1 MAVEYRDVRPGAR
14 VANLRLRSLPLIV
27 ETDYWVGGWADG
39 CHSRVLRGTGR
50 APRDGGGLR
59 AEGSFGGPTA
69 RSAADLRYHRGW
81 TFGTVRLAARAGSHG
96 GGDGVHRH
104 LLAAGLE
111 HPRGPGVRAAAGER
125 PQGQERP
132 GRKTD
137 QRDAEWLAQLL
148 RCGPIERSY
157 VPAVEQRDL
166 RDLTRRRRRLLQTLA
181 AEKNRVHK
189 TLQDANVKLTT
200 SVSDIFGVSGR
211 ALVQALRSGQKLDSE
226 EVLALLKGKLR
237 QKAPEVAAA
246 LEGRVRPHHLEMIEF
261 SMDHID
267 FLERQVQV
275 IEERIEATLAPPF
288 REARDLI
295 CSIPGIE
302 RASATEILAEIGIDM
317 SVFHSEAHL
326 ASWAGV
332 SPGNF
337 ESAGKSKS
345 GRTGRGDRY
354 LKTVL
359 VQAGWAA
366 SKTKATRLSGRYQ
379 RLARRLGR
387 DGK

>member
-1 MAVEYRDVRPGAR
+1 MDA
-14 VANLRLRSLPLIV
+14 IV
-27 ETDYWVGGWADG
+27 ECCAGLDVHQETVVA
-39 CHSRVLRGTGR
+39 CVLKGALEGRPRGQ
-50 APRDGGGLR
+50 LR
-59 AEGSFGGPTA
+59 
-69 RSAADLRYHRGW
+69 
-81 TFGTVRLAARAGSHG
+81 TFGTTVAGLLELSDWLQEQAVTVVAMESTG
-96 GGDGVHRH
+96 IFWLPVWNILEGQEFEL
-104 LLAAGLE
+104 LLANA
-111 HPRGPGVRAAAGER
+111 RKVKNV
-125 PQGQERP
+125 P

-148 RCGPIERSY
+148 RCGLIERSY

-267 FLERQVQV
+267 
-275 IEERIEATLAPPF
+275 
-288 REARDLI
+288 
-295 CSIPGIE
+295 
-302 RASATEILAEIGIDM
+302 ILAEIGIDM

-366 SKTKATRLSGRYQ
+366 SKTKGTRLSGRYQ

-387 DGK
+387 DGKKKAVVATAHTLLRIVYFVLTTRRPY